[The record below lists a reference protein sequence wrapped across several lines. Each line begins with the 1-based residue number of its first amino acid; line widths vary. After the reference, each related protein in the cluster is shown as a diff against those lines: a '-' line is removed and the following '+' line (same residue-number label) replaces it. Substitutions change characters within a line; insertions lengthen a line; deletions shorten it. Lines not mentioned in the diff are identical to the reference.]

1 MPRED
6 SSGNLAPLPDDL
18 APELRDLAIFL
29 RKRFDLL
36 RTSVRAYAHRN
47 NWDPGAVSRFLS
59 GDRIP
64 PQDFADTLLADAGP
78 QRSPEEVEAERAHVF
93 DLRIKALQVRNARA
107 ARSEEITRELANAER
122 EISLL
127 RTTERALA
135 STLSK
140 TEAEYKSLHAQYQEM
155 QKRLRDAPPQ
165 ITSGPELKQLAHDR
179 DRTQEEIDRLKGELA
194 LEKAARIA
202 AEERRDA
209 LQAELD
215 KAEVELVR
223 AGGSAFAVGTYDLQ
237 HQLLVALRSR
247 RTRWGGLIGLVAV
260 PAVTYGAPIYLGL
273 VYHTLTSSQGFLKVI
288 TACGLSI
295 PLWIALAVRRVER
308 TEADRRIRQVAWLF
322 AITAAT
328 FFTAALI

>member
-1 MPRED
+1 MCQHCVCPGKTRRGTLHRFRMTWLLSCETLP
-6 SSGNLAPLPDDL
+6 SSCASASTCFGPAFAPTPI
-18 APELRDLAIFL
+18 E
-29 RKRFDLL
+29 
-36 RTSVRAYAHRN
+36 TT
-47 NWDPGAVSRFLS
+47 G
-59 GDRIP
+59 IP

-273 VYHTLTSSQGFLKVI
+273 VYHTLTSSQGFSQSRY
-288 TACGLSI
+288 GSHWRFGGSRE
-295 PLWIALAVRRVER
+295 PRP
-308 TEADRRIRQVAWLF
+308 TEE
-322 AITAAT
+322 
-328 FFTAALI
+328 